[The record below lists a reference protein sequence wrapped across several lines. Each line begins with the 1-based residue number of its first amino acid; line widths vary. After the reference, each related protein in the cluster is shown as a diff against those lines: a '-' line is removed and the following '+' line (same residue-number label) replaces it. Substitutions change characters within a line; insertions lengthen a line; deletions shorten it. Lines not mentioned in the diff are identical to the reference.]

1 MQTKSNRT
9 DSRSRNL
16 FLLAFCFIVLS
27 LSGCRTATFSSV
39 TEGNKS
45 LEVRTVNGSKYDK
58 ACALLTVDDNSKMVI
73 NSKIKSGLIRVRV
86 MTNTA
91 NYELLSADIVKSL
104 TFGSEKE
111 HAWQFDPGDYYVCFT
126 PERKPTGTISAEIR
140 EK

>member
-1 MQTKSNRT
+1 MQHKSNR
-9 DSRSRNL
+9 SANKSRNI
-16 FLLAFCFIVLS
+16 FLLTFCFIALS
-27 LSGCRTATFSSV
+27 FSGCRTATFSSV
-39 TEGNKS
+39 ADGNMS
-45 LEVRTVNGSKYDK
+45 LSVRTVNGSKYDK

-111 HAWQFDPGDYYVCFT
+111 HVWLFDPGDYYVCFT